1 MNYADCQDPQS
12 RRLRRDR
19 STYRSI
25 SALKWAATKNSQRFP
40 YSQLEQGHLVGFS
53 TSARS
58 PPLVAAIP
66 RKRQITLSLTPYALT
81 PHATRKP
88 LMNFLHRL
96 MRLFVTSLMAA
107 VLMGQ
112 AAQAASGGYLK
123 HEAPVPAATVALM
136 REKNTS
142 PAQPMLIRIYKKEA
156 ELELWKRSTG
166 GRYVRLKTFPICR
179 WSGQLGPKRKEGD
192 RQTPEGFYAVTPSQM
207 NPRSRHYL
215 SFDTG
220 FPNAY
225 DRAHGATGSA
235 LMVHG
240 TCSSAGCYAMT
251 DAGIS
256 EIYALMREAFRGGQK
271 AVQLQAY
278 PFRMT
283 AENLVRHR
291 LDPNI
296 AFWRQ
301 LKEGSDR
308 FEATGEELVVGVA
321 AGRYSFQPA
330 GSLEKEAEVWAY
342 RAMEDDHLAV
352 LLEEGRV
359 AIRTTYADGGQHPSF
374 TALWRRGVWL
384 GEVSRPEALA
394 YAGLERVITPTRP
407 LCLGLGSC
415 PPSSK
420 QVKAPSFP
428 APEERVGVT
437 VLVAGPAVWLQE
449 LSLLFTSAPVGNTP
463 MSPRRDQPM
472 ISGAHPIVPAYLA
485 KTALMG
491 ADVVRAEPSG

>member
-1 MNYADCQDPQS
+1 MIS
-12 RRLRRDR
+12 LRRHTR
-19 STYRSI
+19 
-25 SALKWAATKNSQRFP
+25 LP
-40 YSQLEQGHLVGFS
+40 
-53 TSARS
+53 
-58 PPLVAAIP
+58 
-66 RKRQITLSLTPYALT
+66 ITALT
-81 PHATRKP
+81 
-88 LMNFLHRL
+88 
-96 MRLFVTSLMAA
+96 AA

-112 AAQAASGGYLK
+112 AEQGASANYRK
-123 HEAPVPAATVALM
+123 HEAPLPAATVVLM

-142 PAQPMLIRIYKKEA
+142 PTEPVLIRIYKKEA
-156 ELELWKRSTG
+156 ELEVWKRNAG

-179 WSGQLGPKRKEGD
+179 WSGELGPKRKEGD
-192 RQTPEGFYAVTPSQM
+192 RQTPEGFYAITPSQM

-256 EIYALMREAFRGGQK
+256 EIYALLREAFRGGQK

-308 FEATGEELVVGVA
+308 FEATGEELVVGVS
-321 AGRYSFQPA
+321 AGRYSFRPA
-330 GSLEKEAEVWAY
+330 RSEEQEAGVLAY
-342 RAMEDDHLAV
+342 RALEEDHMAV
-352 LLEEGRV
+352 LLEEGRA
-359 AIRTTYADGGQHPSF
+359 AIRTIYADSGQHPSF
-374 TALWRRGVWL
+374 TVLWRRGVSL

-394 YAGLERVITPTRP
+394 YAGLERVITPARP
-407 LCLGLGSC
+407 IQPVCLWTGSC
-415 PPSSK
+415 PPSSG
-420 QVKAPSFP
+420 QAKAPSTP
-428 APEERVGVT
+428 VVEERIPPPVP
-437 VLVAGPAVWLQE
+437 VAGPAMWLPE
-449 LSLLFTSAPVGNTP
+449 LPSLFASAPVANAS
-463 MSPRRDQPM
+463 MSARLDQTT
-472 ISGAHPIVPAYLA
+472 ISGAHPVVAAQLVKIVSANVDP
-485 KTALMG
+485 G
-491 ADVVRAEPSG
+491 RAGLSN

>member
-1 MNYADCQDPQS
+1 MFRCAHLPV
-12 RRLRRDR
+12 L
-19 STYRSI
+19 
-25 SALKWAATKNSQRFP
+25 ALMTAT
-40 YSQLEQGHLVGFS
+40 
-53 TSARS
+53 
-58 PPLVAAIP
+58 
-66 RKRQITLSLTPYALT
+66 
-81 PHATRKP
+81 
-88 LMNFLHRL
+88 
-96 MRLFVTSLMAA
+96 
-107 VLMGQ
+107 LMGQ
-112 AAQAASGGYLK
+112 AVQAASGYPK

-136 REKNTS
+136 KGKNTS
-142 PAQPMLIRIYKKEA
+142 PAEPLLIRIYKKEA

-192 RQTPEGFYAVTPSQM
+192 RQTPEGFYAVTASQM
-207 NPRSRHYL
+207 NPNSKHYL

-251 DAGIS
+251 DKGMS
-256 EIYALMREAFRGGQK
+256 EIYALMREALQGGQK

-291 LDPNI
+291 LDPNV

-308 FEATGEELVVGVA
+308 FEATGDELAVRVS
-321 AGRYSFQPA
+321 AGRYIFQQAKSP
-330 GSLEKEAEVWAY
+330 EAEADVLAY
-342 RAMEDDHLAV
+342 QAMEDDHEAV
-352 LLEEGRV
+352 LLEEGRA

-374 TALWRRGVWL
+374 TALWRRGVPL

-394 YAGLERVITPTRP
+394 YAGLERVITRARATR
-407 LCLGLGSC
+407 LACLGTGTC
-415 PPSSK
+415 APTAHE
-420 QVKAPSFP
+420 VKAVFPPDTGEQLVPIAPLDGPSM
-428 APEERVGVT
+428 
-437 VLVAGPAVWLQE
+437 WLKE
-449 LSLLFTSAPVGNTP
+449 LPSLFTSAPVGGALMGVTHG
-463 MSPRRDQPM
+463 QP
-472 ISGAHPIVPAYLA
+472 IILGAQQIVPAGLA
-485 KTALMG
+485 MQ
-491 ADVVRAEPSG
+491 R